1 MSLHLISLTN
11 IPIILSSSLPGS
23 SCSSARHKH
32 CDHHPTAS
40 AHACWPSLDRCKL
53 VVLPSE
59 GSQWPYRHTRSPTS
73 QDVGPY
79 SQIVKST
86 CPWERTEVSDRGPFP
101 KGFHMGCSFGSYC
114 DSCASGSLRW
124 VISRYLEGIIS
135 MVMSRFEEVVVLV
148 AFLYS
153 DFVGHCILTLR
164 SHSGSILFTA
174 GRVSDV
180 DVPLRSSIH
189 IFGLSVWY
197 IGVVQINLPS

>member
-1 MSLHLISLTN
+1 MN
-11 IPIILSSSLPGS
+11 ICTILSSSHPDS
-23 SCSSARHKH
+23 SYSSTTHKLCCH
-32 CDHHPTAS
+32 RRTEVDS
-40 AHACWPSLDRCKL
+40 ACWPSLDRRRL

-59 GSQWPYRHTRSPTS
+59 GFPSPYRHTRSPTS